1 MKLLFNTICMLLIF
15 VSCSTAGSD
24 EKFGPGVIHFEDN
37 YSQRL
42 YFYNTPDS
50 LSGIVFYVDII
61 FEDSVKRVLSSLNR
75 KKDSL
80 DFFPLYKGVSSLT
93 LQIVD
98 IKGNWYK
105 VYTDDHK
112 AVGHWV
118 YVDDRSHESW
128 RSFWSTVK
136 RVVGRV
142 DDICLREN
150 PSDNAKAYDFSP
162 QRLCLKVVEMQGAWL
177 KVRNTPDSCPNSY
190 VIQEEFEGFLRWHG
204 DGEILVNFLL

>member
-1 MKLLFNTICMLLIF
+1 MKWLFNTIYLFLIL
-15 VSCSTAGSD
+15 VSCSSSD
-24 EKFGPGVIHFEDN
+24 SVENFGPGVIHFEDN

-42 YFYNTPDS
+42 SFYNTPDS
-50 LSGIVFYVDII
+50 LSRIVFYVDII
-61 FEDSVKRVLSSLNR
+61 FEDSVKKVQSSLNR

-98 IKGNWYK
+98 MKGNWYK
-105 VYTDDHK
+105 VYTDNHK

-118 YVDDRSHESW
+118 YVDDRSYESW
-128 RSFWSTVK
+128 RSFWPTVK
-136 RVVGRV
+136 RVVDRA

-150 PSDNAKAYDFSP
+150 PSDNAKAFDFSS
-162 QRLCLKVVEMQGAWL
+162 QRLCLNVVEVQGAWL
-177 KVRNTPDSCPNSY
+177 KVRNTPDSCPDSY
-190 VIQEEFEGFLRWHG
+190 VIQEEFEGFLRWHS